1 MLKKYPLLAVLI
13 VYAISY
19 ILLYPFYQYIF
30 DVDGVG
36 YLSVTRYLAAGNFE
50 HGING
55 FWSPLHSWLAV
66 PLFKAGINEFAAF
79 RIINGLTGAGIIIV
93 VKRLLAKINIENKLQ
108 LITLFVSIPIT
119 LSFVFSE
126 LSADILLC
134 LLLLIYIDII
144 TDKDFFENPVKNIA
158 AGVVGCLCY
167 FAKTYA
173 FPFFVLHFSIL
184 QIVLYKRSLR
194 PHKKYILL
202 KNFLAGMGSFII
214 LAAPWVYVLY
224 SRYHVFTL
232 GHVLIFGNSGHLNL
246 SYYFH
251 PVQSLS
257 NEVIA
262 TPPSP
267 LSCFWENPYYS
278 LTERQQYYSS
288 LFSFSLITS
297 QVRTFLFNITI
308 ALKQLS
314 TFSILSGA
322 IILALLLYVLQKK
335 ETTFTI
341 ILLTIATYTGGYL
354 LLHVED
360 RFLWPVFYIILITG
374 IALSQKIIPL
384 IPIKKTLLYLCW
396 CIFFGSFLINVIDN
410 LKDMKGRDA
419 LVFDLAK
426 ELQLKGVKGKLLSN
440 NIDMAAK
447 LAYLTGS
454 TLCQPANLSY
464 SYNELSDASRQ
475 AGINYFFYYYN
486 SPQDAETFKNT
497 AIYKTAI
504 QEINTKMPNLLL
516 LKMK

>member
-1 MLKKYPLLAVLI
+1 MLKKYPLSAVLI

-19 ILLYPFYQYIF
+19 ILLYPFYKYVF

-55 FWSPLHSWLAV
+55 FWSPLHSWLAI
-66 PLFKAGINEFAAF
+66 PLYKAGVNEFTAF
-79 RIINGLTGAGIIIV
+79 RIINGFTGAGIIIV

-134 LLLLIYIDII
+134 LLLLIYVDII
-144 TDKDFFENPVKNIA
+144 TDKDFFENPVKNVA
-158 AGVVGCLCY
+158 AGIIACLCY

-173 FPFFVLHFSIL
+173 FPFFILHFSIL

-194 PHKKYILL
+194 PNKKHLL
-202 KNFLAGMGSFII
+202 IKNFLAGMGSFII

-251 PVQSLS
+251 PVQTIS
-257 NEVIA
+257 NDVIA
-262 TPPSP
+262 IPPSP

-288 LFSFSLITS
+288 VFSFSQIIN
-297 QVRTFLFNITI
+297 QARTVLYNITI
-308 ALKQLS
+308 ALKLLS
-314 TFSILSGA
+314 AFSFLSGA
-322 IILALLLYVLQKK
+322 VILTLLLYVLQKK

-341 ILLTIATYTGGYL
+341 ILLTIAIYTSGYL
-354 LLHVED
+354 LLHAED

-374 IALSQKIIPL
+374 IALSKKMLPL
-384 IPIKKTLLYLCW
+384 VPVKKTVRYLFW
-396 CIFFGSFLINVIDN
+396 CIFFGSFLINAIDN

-426 ELQLKGVKGKLLSN
+426 ELQLKGVKGKWLSTN
-440 NIDMAAK
+440 NDMAAK

-454 TLCQPANLSY
+454 TLCQTGDLSW
-464 SYNELSDASRQ
+464 SWNELSDASRKS
-475 AGINYFFYYYN
+475 GINYFFYYYN
-486 SPQDAETFKNT
+486 SAQEAEAFKNT
-497 AIYKTAI
+497 VIYKTAI
-504 QEINTKMPNLLL
+504 QEITTKMPNLLL